1 MLKRYKHLS
10 LTTNGQRTCF
20 NKNIGLFIFVERSLV
35 MAAALVYL
43 VILFGAAGA
52 GIGMYYGLKAVKLI

>member
-1 MLKRYKHLS
+1 
-10 LTTNGQRTCF
+10 
-20 NKNIGLFIFVERSLV
+20 

-43 VILFGAAGA
+43 IILFGAAGA